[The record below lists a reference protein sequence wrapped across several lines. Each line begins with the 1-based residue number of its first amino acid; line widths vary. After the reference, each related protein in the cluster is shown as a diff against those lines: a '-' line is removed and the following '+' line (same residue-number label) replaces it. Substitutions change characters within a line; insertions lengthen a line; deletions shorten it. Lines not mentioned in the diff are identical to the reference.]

1 MIGCINYNRSK
12 SNKNK
17 EAVLDMCFIPNDYLL
32 ISTLERNYCVHL
44 NEDKLFKTF
53 TTNKPNQKFVDDAVK
68 YMTNDLKDENRYIE
82 IEISR

>member
-1 MIGCINYNRSK
+1 
-12 SNKNK
+12 
-17 EAVLDMCFIPNDYLL
+17 
-32 ISTLERNYCVHL
+32 L